1 MRSRSLPAGFALAA
15 ILGVSLTTV
24 SMPARAGEP
33 SAGPGPAAEAP
44 ASGAP
49 STTPAPAGGA
59 PAVGGGAAPG
69 TAAAGS
75 ATAPAG
81 GPMLGPAT
89 NSAAKLLRTS
99 GLIRNASVEPPAK
112 KASGDP
118 SQTRAGGEAR
128 VVSDHSRGQ
137 IHAKRGAR
145 FFDEVNVPNR
155 KIENISAS
163 KKEEWRPH
171 CITSST
177 HPFYVGEHPK
187 KI

>member
-1 MRSRSLPAGFALAA
+1 M
-15 ILGVSLTTV
+15 
-24 SMPARAGEP
+24 
-33 SAGPGPAAEAP
+33 
-44 ASGAP
+44 
-49 STTPAPAGGA
+49 
-59 PAVGGGAAPG
+59 AVPPDGHP
-69 TAAAGS
+69 
-75 ATAPAG
+75 
-81 GPMLGPAT
+81 

-177 HPFYVGEHPK
+177 HPFYIGEHPK